1 MSVRSGSID
10 GKDDTIRIAGV
21 CQDHGDHGSKYT
33 LIIKQFLPTTSKLSY
48 KWIGIPLMYFLTC
61 YTLLF

>member
-1 MSVRSGSID
+1 MSVRSGSVD

-33 LIIKQFLPTTSKLSY
+33 IEQSRVEGLELIMSFASVALIASVK
-48 KWIGIPLMYFLTC
+48 
-61 YTLLF
+61 

>member
-1 MSVRSGSID
+1 MSVRSGSVD

-21 CQDHGDHGSKYT
+21 CQDHGDHGLKYT

-48 KWIGIPLMYFLTC
+48 EWIGIPLMYFLTC